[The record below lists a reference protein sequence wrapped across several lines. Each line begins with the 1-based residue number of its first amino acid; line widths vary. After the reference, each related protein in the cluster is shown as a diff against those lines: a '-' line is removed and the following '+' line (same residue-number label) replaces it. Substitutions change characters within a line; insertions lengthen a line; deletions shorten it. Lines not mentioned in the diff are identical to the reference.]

1 MFYQRA
7 PLSVLLSV
15 WIFFNDLN
23 IVFYCNTINNYYNS
37 SYVKKPIIQW
47 VWYSYKFHLSIL
59 GKKYIKI
66 VFFEDK
72 KSCQGKSL
80 ILWYSIFLHEN
91 KSSKYKQYSWDDQLF
106 FFLKLQPVKC
116 TIYQPFV
123 YSSYF
128 YFRHH
133 PVLLSFLLSLLDVI
147 FINNCKRLTYF
158 LRNKNTK
165 LKTIILIL

>member
-15 WIFFNDLN
+15 WIFFNDLS
-23 IVFYCNTINNYYNS
+23 IVFHYNTINNYNS
-37 SYVKKPIIQW
+37 SYVNKPIIQW

-80 ILWYSIFLHEN
+80 ILWYSNFLHEN
-91 KSSKYKQYSWDDQLF
+91 KSSKYKQHSF
-106 FFLKLQPVKC
+106 ILKLQPVKC
-116 TIYQPFV
+116 TI
-123 YSSYF
+123 
-128 YFRHH
+128 
-133 PVLLSFLLSLLDVI
+133 
-147 FINNCKRLTYF
+147 
-158 LRNKNTK
+158 
-165 LKTIILIL
+165 

>member
-23 IVFYCNTINNYYNS
+23 IVFYCNTINNYNS
-37 SYVKKPIIQW
+37 SYVKNPIIQW

-80 ILWYSIFLHEN
+80 ILWYSNFLHEN
-91 KSSKYKQYSWDDQLF
+91 KSSKYKQHSWDDQLF

-133 PVLLSFLLSLLDVI
+133 PVLFCLF
-147 FINNCKRLTYF
+147 CCHCWM
-158 LRNKNTK
+158 
-165 LKTIILIL
+165 